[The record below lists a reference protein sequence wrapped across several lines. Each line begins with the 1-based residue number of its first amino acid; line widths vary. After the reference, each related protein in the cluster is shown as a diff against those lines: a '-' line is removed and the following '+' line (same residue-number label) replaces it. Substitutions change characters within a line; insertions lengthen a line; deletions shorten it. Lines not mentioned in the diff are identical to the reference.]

1 MARMGLAWGPHMKI
15 CGQSEE
21 QTRRQHE
28 IPWGAD
34 GWTHQWRSMTKCLR
48 RTGKRKQPGS
58 REQGVRKAG
67 GGEAGGQWG
76 RKDTPGS
83 KSVEV
88 SDLTGFWN

>member
-1 MARMGLAWGPHMKI
+1 MVSRKSKHAGSMKFP
-15 CGQSEE
+15 GE
-21 QTRRQHE
+21 QTAGLINGE
-28 IPWGAD
+28 
-34 GWTHQWRSMTKCLR
+34 SMTKCLG